1 MTGVFILIA
10 SVQNVV
16 IGFQKVRKLKKIVM
30 TNAEY
35 IRLLAQTSVLK
46 EIQQEYPHKTIDNII
61 QQMEAIRKEVEK

>member
-1 MTGVFILIA
+1 VFILIA

-35 IRLLAQTSVLK
+35 IRLLAQISVLK
-46 EIQQEYPHKTIDNII
+46 EIRQEYPHKTIENII
-61 QQMEAIRKEVEK
+61 QQMEAVRKEVEK

>member
-16 IGFQKVRKLKKIVM
+16 IGFQKVRKLKQRTM

-35 IRLLAQTSVLK
+35 IRLLARIAVLK
-46 EIQQEYPHKTIDNII
+46 EIQREYPHKTIGNII

>member
-1 MTGVFILIA
+1 VFILIA

-35 IRLLAQTSVLK
+35 IRLLAQISVLK

-61 QQMEAIRKEVEK
+61 QQMEAVRKEVEK

>member
-1 MTGVFILIA
+1 VFILIA

-35 IRLLAQTSVLK
+35 IRLLAKIAVLK
-46 EIQQEYPHKTIDNII
+46 EVQQEYPHKTIDNII
-61 QQMEAIRKEVEK
+61 QQMGAVRKEVEK